1 MYFKT
6 MQKISLPSTTLN
18 ISLLFRPS
26 WLFITRGGLL
36 GRIGLQTY
44 FISLTGREGLSKWVM
59 LCTPLYR
66 LKLSVILLRLLLEK
80 RKFTIFPEGEVG
92 VCAVCAVHAEA
103 HVAVEVVI
111 PKAVV
116 LPQILSQKSAR
127 KLLVIVRSPFLNI
140 VSVHLASKQIG
151 NVKGMRLTTRTLAQ
165 MLQKKF
171 ALKGSGKTRRNVLR
185 RQLKGVTQSQHMR
198 AS

>member
-1 MYFKT
+1 V
-6 MQKISLPSTTLN
+6 SLPSTTLN

-59 LCTPLYR
+59 LCTSLYR

-92 VCAVCAVHAEA
+92 VFAVCAVHAET

-140 VSVHLASKQIG
+140 VFVHLASKQIE
-151 NVKGMRLTTRTLAQ
+151 NVKGMRLTRTLAQ

-171 ALKGSGKTRRNVLR
+171 ALKGSGKTRRNVL
-185 RQLKGVTQSQHMR
+185 MR
-198 AS
+198 